1 MNRVIQEA
9 VNPPLPTKPEITH
22 RGVTVRKNDRVTI
35 LRNNREKSCV
45 NGDVGIAKKMTAFHK
60 KDQFADVTI
69 ALSKEREVKYL
80 ESEIGWD
87 VVLAYAMTAHR
98 SQGSQYDTVI
108 VMLPPK
114 CTKVLRHNFLYTAIF
129 RAKKQVIL
137 VGSEESLH
145 AAMTTPAEPRK
156 SKLVTKVHQKLHF
169 AA

>member
-1 MNRVIQEA
+1 M
-9 VNPPLPTKPEITH
+9 
-22 RGVTVRKNDRVTI
+22 TVRKNDRVTI
-35 LRNNREKSCV
+35 LRNNREKDCV
-45 NGDVGIAKKMTAFHK
+45 NGDVGIAKKMTVLK
-60 KDQFADVTI
+60 EKDQFADVTI
-69 ALSKEREVKYL
+69 ALSGDREANYL
-80 ESEIGWD
+80 ASEIGWD

-114 CTKVLRHNFLYTAIF
+114 YPNVLRRNFLYTAIS

-137 VGSEESLH
+137 VGTEEALH
-145 AAMTTPAEPRK
+145 AAMTTPADPRK

>member
-1 MNRVIQEA
+1 M
-9 VNPPLPTKPEITH
+9 
-22 RGVTVRKNDRVTI
+22 
-35 LRNNREKSCV
+35 
-45 NGDVGIAKKMTAFHK
+45 
-60 KDQFADVTI
+60 TI
-69 ALSKEREVKYL
+69 ALSGDREANYL
-80 ESEIGWD
+80 ASEIGWD

-114 CTKVLRHNFLYTAIF
+114 CPNVLRRNFLYTAIS

-137 VGSEESLH
+137 VGTEEALH
-145 AAMTTPAEPRK
+145 AAMTTPTEPRK